1 MKLTIVVSE
10 AFVVTINEK
19 VHKIIN
25 EVTRSLESHGVWC
38 SQRC

>member
-1 MKLTIVVSE
+1 VKLMIATSE
-10 AFVVTINEK
+10 TFVVTINEK

-25 EVTRSLESHGVWC
+25 EVIRSLEGHRVWC